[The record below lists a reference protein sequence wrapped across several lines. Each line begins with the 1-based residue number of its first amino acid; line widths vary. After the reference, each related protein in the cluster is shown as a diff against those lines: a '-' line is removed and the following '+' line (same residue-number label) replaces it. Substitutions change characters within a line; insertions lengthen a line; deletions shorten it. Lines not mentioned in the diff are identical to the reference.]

1 MRCVSSSLPA
11 QPVLARSHAIL
22 GISLTGSIASFGAP
36 CAWLTL
42 ICRAIRYSTL
52 GCWPPR
58 LCPGA
63 TPSPAPSTP
72 SPFKSIISLALSRPS
87 LSRRYVPPP
96 ILQSARPSAGYRLA
110 ILQSAGSFLDL
121 LSLALL
127 HQTAEPP
134 IPEADTPGRACSVPF
149 PIRLRANFPP
159 CTDRSSRSN
168 PAFIA
173 AGSPVF
179 PSRTRISRFERR
191 AF

>member
-1 MRCVSSSLPA
+1 MVNRSYCISWCSVSLANVNLQGHSLFH
-11 QPVLARSHAIL
+11 S
-22 GISLTGSIASFGAP
+22 
-36 CAWLTL
+36 WLL
-42 ICRAIRYSTL
+42 
-52 GCWPPR
+52 PPR

-87 LSRRYVPPP
+87 LSRRYVPLP

-127 HQTAEPP
+127 HQVNGTPDPP
-134 IPEADTPGRACSVPF
+134 TQRDTPGRACSVPF

-159 CTDRSSRSN
+159 CTDRLSRSD
-168 PAFIA
+168 PAF
-173 AGSPVF
+173 S
-179 PSRTRISRFERR
+179 RR
-191 AF
+191 AALFPFEDAYF